1 MGKCEYVLAKESV
14 NNTFEIRQVTE
25 ECGDGTVTCTK
36 SLTVIFH
43 GSLTIELQRGVVLVN
58 GGVQSLPTVHGGKI
72 NLNDLPHMHIDCAK
86 IK

>member
-1 MGKCEYVLAKESV
+1 MAKESV

-43 GSLTIELQRGVVLVN
+43 GSLTIQLQRGVVLVN
-58 GGVQSLPTVHGGKI
+58 GGVVSLPTAYGGKSS
-72 NLNDLPHMHIDCAK
+72 LSDLPQCA
-86 IK
+86 